1 MGRRKRIRPRRLGEK
16 LRSIR
21 NHLDCSLTEMAERL
35 STDEF
40 SLRRTDISKYELDT
54 NEPPLPALL
63 RYARTVGITI
73 DILVDDEMDLPES
86 LSNWKKSEGIKRQK

>member
-16 LRSIR
+16 LKSIR
-21 NHLDCSLTEMAERL
+21 SHSDCSLAEMAERL

-54 NEPPLPALL
+54 NEPPLPVLL
-63 RYARTVGITI
+63 RYARLVGITI
-73 DILVDDEMDLPES
+73 DILADDGMDLPES
-86 LSNWKKSEGIKRQK
+86 FSSPEQNREIKRHK

>member
-1 MGRRKRIRPRRLGEK
+1 MGRRKRIRPERLGEK

-21 NHLDCSLTEMAERL
+21 NYLDCSLADMAQRL

-54 NEPPLPALL
+54 NEPPLPVLL
-63 RYARTVGITI
+63 RYARIVGITME
-73 DILVDDEMDLPES
+73 ILVDDELDLPES
-86 LSNWKKSEGIKRQK
+86 FLTGEKSEKIKR